1 MTKSIKTQPKGS
13 GYLLNKGGMILHQ
26 CNYDINK
33 LHWSLTIT
41 YKNQLI
47 NSNLEICYKV
57 KAKIRKLRGTEKLG
71 KMK

>member
-13 GYLLNKGGMILHQ
+13 GYLSNKGGMILHQ
-26 CNYDINK
+26 CNCDINK
-33 LHWSLTIT
+33 FHWSLTIT
-41 YKNQLI
+41 YRYQLI

-57 KAKIRKLRGTEKLG
+57 KAKVRRLRGTEKLG